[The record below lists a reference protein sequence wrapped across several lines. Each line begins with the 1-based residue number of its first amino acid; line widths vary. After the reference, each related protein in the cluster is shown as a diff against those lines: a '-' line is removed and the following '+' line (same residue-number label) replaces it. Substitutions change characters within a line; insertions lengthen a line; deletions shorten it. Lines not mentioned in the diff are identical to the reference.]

1 MSKQGLVRRATSSV
15 RRPPKLV
22 LHRGTTQF
30 FHLQATKL
38 PADMVPLMA
47 PSNCFGTSHNL
58 PQKQQEKR
66 RDRKGSLRSRYP
78 APVLAVG
85 CRAQAC
91 RAGIC
96 STRPHPLILI
106 SKHQQAQILQSSTR
120 TARTTFVESLLG
132 VSQWDSCSF
141 SVFFWKKEKKKKR
154 RKEKLD
160 KIFQKK

>member
-1 MSKQGLVRRATSSV
+1 MSKQGLVRRATSSSV

-38 PADMVPLMA
+38 PTDMVPLMA

-78 APVLAVG
+78 ASVLAVG

-132 VSQWDSCSF
+132 VSQ
-141 SVFFWKKEKKKKR
+141 
-154 RKEKLD
+154 
-160 KIFQKK
+160 